1 MEPIKPISIHP
12 LPPAGFSFTKPTA
25 EAREAELKKTVNE
38 FASVLY
44 SQMFREMRES
54 GIVEKEGEDGEEGI
68 FGGGDSNMFMHLM
81 DQEVGKSFASAG
93 GNGLKE
99 ALYRQLSGQMKTQA
113 ENDSAPKGAAQ

>member
-1 MEPIKPISIHP
+1 MQPIQPPKFVP
-12 LPPAGFSFTKPTA
+12 LPPAGFSFAKPTA
-25 EAREAELKKTVNE
+25 EAREVELKKQVEE

-44 SQMFREMRES
+44 AQMFREMRES

-68 FGGGDSNMFMHLM
+68 FGGGDTNMFMHLM

-99 ALYRQLSGQMKTQA
+99 ALYRQLSSRMATQA
-113 ENDSAPKGAAQ
+113 ETNSESKGAVQ